1 MQELEMRMNMPILPP
16 WDTVVE
22 IATRINPEKW
32 LLVGGLMVQAHAM
45 VAGRYVRATSDIDM
59 LIDVMADTK
68 NIHAVIH
75 GLESLGFEL
84 KEPGL
89 RGTAFH
95 RMMKEELIVDL
106 LISDHLPSNKRK
118 LSVVNR
124 WPMLE
129 VSGGAQAVERKSRL
143 NILSDDSSVSVIIPD
158 LLGALIMKA
167 AASISDTRDTERHLQ
182 DVALLSSLV
191 KDHVALINRLHGS
204 DKKRLR
210 AVAAKLINP
219 NNPAWLLLEAHE
231 RIAGIDTLRILTE

>member
-1 MQELEMRMNMPILPP
+1 MQEIEMRLSTPILPP
-16 WDTVVE
+16 WDTVVN
-22 IATRINPEKW
+22 IAARINPERW

-45 VAGRYVRATSDIDM
+45 IAERYVRTTSDIDM
-59 LIDVMADTK
+59 LIDVISDTK
-68 NIHAVIH
+68 NIHAVIS

-95 RMMKEELIVDL
+95 RMMRGELIVDL

-143 NILSDDSSVSVIIPD
+143 NIFYDDSSVSIIIPD
-158 LLGALIMKA
+158 LLGALVLKA
-167 AASISDTRDTERHLQ
+167 AASISDTRDSERHLQ

-191 KDHVALINRLHGS
+191 KDHVTFLNRLHGS

-210 AVAAKLINP
+210 TVTTMLKNP
-219 NNPAWLLLEAHE
+219 NNPAWLLLDPHE